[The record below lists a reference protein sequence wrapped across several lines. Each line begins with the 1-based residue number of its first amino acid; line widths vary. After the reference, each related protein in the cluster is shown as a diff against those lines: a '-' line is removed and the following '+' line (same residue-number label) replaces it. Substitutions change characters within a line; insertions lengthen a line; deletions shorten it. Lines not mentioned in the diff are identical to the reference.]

1 VKIRYCCFTDG
12 MLILFLFARL
22 KVDLTKYIEQHQFTF
37 DDVFDADSTNDY
49 VNIQK
54 KGVEK
59 KKHHF
64 LFL

>member
-1 VKIRYCCFTDG
+1 
-12 MLILFLFARL
+12 MLILFLFERL

-59 KKHHF
+59 KYHF